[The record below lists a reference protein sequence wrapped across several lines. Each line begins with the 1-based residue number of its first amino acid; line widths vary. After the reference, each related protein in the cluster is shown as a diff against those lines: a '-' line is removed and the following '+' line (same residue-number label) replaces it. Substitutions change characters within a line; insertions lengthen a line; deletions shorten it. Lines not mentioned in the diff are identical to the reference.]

1 MTHPDGAYLPSIKER
16 SPSVDAERLRNSV
29 ADWSAALAA
38 VSDLPSA
45 VRQDVVDALEL
56 AQRFNAE
63 VVRPWAL
70 QIDRQAMD
78 DPAYIPRELIRQ
90 AGEWGLFTLWLPVLF
105 GGKGWNYLSLYAFLE
120 EVASACA
127 GVSAV
132 IGVHYMGQG
141 ALMASWNLRLA
152 AKISAEVCAGERR
165 GEPCLMSLA
174 LNEPLAGTDTTDT
187 QLLAQANLVTQAVA
201 QPDGSYI
208 LRGRKNY
215 ISNGH
220 VSTWHMVVAYEDL
233 TQAADT
239 MVVLAVRT
247 DMPGVRVGEMMDKM
261 GQRACVASELIF
273 EDVHVPADCVA
284 IDRQRAKG
292 LKRPYREVAQTL
304 LDYISACTRSGVGAF
319 AAGVA
324 RGSYEAARDYAARKV
339 LPGGRLI
346 EQQWAQ
352 TTLAEMNK
360 NAILARQAY
369 LESALANGLGGLF
382 RMMFFRPLYWA
393 DQLAPA
399 SVWRFAARRVL
410 QSPDA
415 TQWFQKRFLDA
426 QPKEWQNLISGLA
439 SLAKFAS
446 ADLAMSNAGLALELT
461 GADGLRHE
469 IGIEK
474 RLRDAKLLQIHEGT
488 DQINRVNLF
497 KCRLRPDQG
506 VRVFMREDEAL
517 ALPDP
522 AMNWLSAPQSD
533 WWRVADQFAREQ
545 LPGLSFQSALDH
557 MHGLGWANVC
567 GESSVGTQASSLDAL
582 YQVLEALSA
591 VDASMAAAVYGS
603 AAAHL
608 ALRHSDGGADQL
620 QLRRELAG
628 EWLAWPAFHGL
639 HDQLWPAVDAQG
651 YLRGQVDMLMLGGYA
666 RWAVLPVQGRDQL
679 MHLAVVDLTH
689 PAVIRGE
696 RLLTLGLS
704 SCSINDVELGGVPCE
719 IIKGALT
726 PALFR
731 RLSGLLAPA
740 AMAMLC
746 GVSRASLQQALAHA
760 SSRQQ
765 GGGNLLGWGEV
776 RRLLSAMQERLSVMQ
791 GALQAAMS
799 GALPADAAQF
809 AALQVGAQAC
819 ELTVQGVQLMGGDG
833 YRSGSAQG
841 QRMKDARQLQCL
853 QGGLALRRQHLLS
866 RD

>member
-16 SPSVDAERLRNSV
+16 SPSADAERLRNSV

-90 AGEWGLFTLWLPVLF
+90 AGDWGLFTLWVPVLF

-127 GVSAV
+127 GVSSM

-141 ALMASWNLRLA
+141 ALMAAWNLRLA
-152 AKISAEVCAGERR
+152 AKISADVCAGERR
-165 GEPCLMSLA
+165 GEPCLLSLA
-174 LNEPLAGTDTTDT
+174 LNEPLAGTDTADT
-187 QLLAQANLVTQAVA
+187 QLLSQANLVTQAVA

-208 LRGRKNY
+208 LKGRKSY

-233 TQAADT
+233 AQAADT
-239 MVVLAVRT
+239 MVVLAVRA
-247 DMPGVRVGEMMDKM
+247 DMPGVRVGEMMDKL

-273 EDVHVPADCVA
+273 DDVHVPADCVA
-284 IDRQRAKG
+284 IDRRRAKD

-304 LDYISACTRSGVGAF
+304 MDYITACTRAGVGAF
-319 AAGVA
+319 AAGTA
-324 RGSYEAARDYAARKV
+324 RGAYEAARDYAARKV

-352 TTLAEMNK
+352 TTLAEMSK
-360 NAILARQAY
+360 NAMLARQAY

-382 RMMFFRPLYWA
+382 RTMFFRPLYWA

-415 TQWFQKRFLDA
+415 THWFQKRFLDG

-439 SLAKFAS
+439 SMAKFAG

-474 RLRDAKLLQIHEGT
+474 RLRDAKLLQIYEGT
-488 DQINRVNLF
+488 DQVNRVNLF

-517 ALPDP
+517 VLPDP
-522 AMNWLSAPQSD
+522 RMSWVSAPQSD
-533 WWRVADQFAREQ
+533 WWRAADQFARAQ
-545 LPGLSFQSALDH
+545 LPGLSLPSALDH
-557 MHGLGWANVC
+557 MHGLGWANLC
-567 GESSVGTQASSLDAL
+567 SEASAGTQDTSLDAL
-582 YQVLEALSA
+582 CQVLEALSA
-591 VDASMAAAVYGS
+591 VDAGMAAAVYGS

-608 ALRHSDGGADQL
+608 ALRYGDTSAEHAPL
-620 QLRRELAG
+620 MRELAG

-651 YLRGQVDMLMLGGYA
+651 YLRGQIDMLVLGSHV
-666 RWAVLPVQGRDQL
+666 RWAVLPVQGRDQA
-679 MHLAVVDLTH
+679 MQLAVVDLTH

-696 RLLTLGLS
+696 RLLTLGLNN
-704 SCSINDVELGGVPCE
+704 CGINDVEFGGVPCE
-719 IIKGALT
+719 ILKGELA
-726 PALFR
+726 PSLFR
-731 RLSGLLAPA
+731 RLSGLLSPA
-740 AMAMLC
+740 VMAMLC
-746 GVSRASLQQALAHA
+746 GVSRASLQDGLAHA
-760 SSRQQ
+760 ASRQQ
-765 GGGNLLGWGEV
+765 GGGSLLGWGEV
-776 RRLLSAMQERLSVMQ
+776 RRILSLMQERLSAMQ
-791 GALQAAMS
+791 GVLQAAMS
-799 GALPADAAQF
+799 GGLPGDGAQF
-809 AALQVGAQAC
+809 AVLHLSGQAC
-819 ELTVQGVQLMGGDG
+819 ELTVHGAQLQAGEA
-833 YRSGSAQG
+833 YRSGSRQG
-841 QRMKDARQLQCL
+841 QRMRDARQLQCL
-853 QGGLALRRQHLLS
+853 LGGVAWRRQNLLG
-866 RD
+866 RA